1 MQLIYFTTGGVNG
14 FDKFGHFLRANL
26 EITPI
31 VHHSEPGGRRYL
43 GVARRSG
50 ARRGARPA
58 AAKAAICNASRRSRG
73 LRTAGTS
80 AGLAACPIDA
90 QGDARGRIV
99 VECRPAKSRKPHA
112 PSLSATKDLLNT
124 IIGKPGHVNN
134 GGTPSGT
141 YTTPSQG
148 QAP

>member
-1 MQLIYFTTGGVNG
+1 MELLYFTNGGING

-26 EITPI
+26 EITP
-31 VHHSEPGGRRYL
+31 SCTTLNPSPGNL
-43 GVARRSG
+43 GCKAQWGQTTGKAVRAAQANATVPKIPSG
-50 ARRGARPA
+50 STG
-58 AAKAAICNASRRSRG
+58 
-73 LRTAGTS
+73 GTP
-80 AGLAACPIDA
+80 AGLTGVPKDA
-90 QGDARGRIV
+90 QGDLAGASARNAGSGN
-99 VECRPAKSRKPHA
+99 KKPHA

>member
-1 MQLIYFTTGGVNG
+1 MKLLYFTNGGING

-26 EITPI
+26 QVTPSCTTLVPLPGNLGCLANWGSSQSKAVKAAQLNAPVPKI
-31 VHHSEPGGRRYL
+31 PGGSN
-43 GVARRSG
+43 GG
-50 ARRGARPA
+50 
-58 AAKAAICNASRRSRG
+58 
-73 LRTAGTS
+73 TA
-80 AGLAACPIDA
+80 AGLTGVPTDA
-90 QGDARGRIV
+90 QGDLAGAAARNAGSG
-99 VECRPAKSRKPHA
+99 KKHPHA

-124 IIGKPGHVNN
+124 IIGKPGHVSG

>member
-1 MQLIYFTTGGVNG
+1 MHHARDPNVRRNLPRCKAQWGQTTGKAV
-14 FDKFGHFLRANL
+14 
-26 EITPI
+26 
-31 VHHSEPGGRRYL
+31 RRCT
-43 GVARRSG
+43 G
-50 ARRGARPA
+50 AMPP
-58 AAKAAICNASRRSRG
+58 SRRSRAAATG
-73 LRTAGTS
+73 GTP
-80 AGLAACPIDA
+80 AGLTGVPTATRRVTAP
-90 QGDARGRIV
+90 G
-99 VECRPAKSRKPHA
+99 SRRHEIAGSGNKKPHA